1 MERLRKLLLD
11 PMATA
16 DFSCVPAKAP
26 DAIFHTKTQFKE
38 DPDPRKLNLGV
49 GAYRDDNLKPY
60 VMPAVLEAER
70 RIIAKLESGEIN
82 KEYLPIG
89 GDKEFCALSQRLV
102 LGDNCDQ
109 IKNGCVAGIQT
120 LSGTGALRVLGE
132 FTKLFFPETTI
143 WMSNP
148 TWGNHKKVF
157 MKAGLKQNQYRY
169 WNPAKRNL
177 DFEGMCADLEGAKP
191 GDVLLLHMCAH
202 NPTGVDPTPEQWDAI
217 AELVERKKLYAF
229 FDSAYQGYG
238 SGDLVKDRYAVEL
251 FGRKGLSFMISQS
264 YSKNMGL
271 YGERVGCASVVCKN
285 SATAKAVNSQLAG
298 IVRPMWSN
306 PPKHG
311 VYIAK
316 TILSDP
322 TLCQEWQE
330 QLRAMVD
337 RILLM
342 RKSIRETLE
351 RLKTPGTWRHV
362 TDQIGMFSYT
372 GLTKSQ
378 VMYVRDK
385 YHIYMLTSGR
395 ISIAGLSTKTVGY
408 FCRAVDEAV
417 RVA

>member
-89 GDKEFCALSQRLV
+89 GDKEFCVLSQRLV

-157 MKAGLKQNQYRY
+157 MKAGLKQNLYRY

-202 NPTGVDPTPEQWDAI
+202 NPTGVDPTTEQWDAI

-322 TLCQEWQE
+322 ALCQEWQE